1 MFRVSITQLIQQLTH
16 DRGCHALLASWNFL
30 PPEINVLQLR
40 KINHNQYGCTF
51 VYGLTSIWI
60 NAARFRAQVSR
71 LSICPPSGSSLGPP
85 PVPKGSAELFIFLKV
100 SWLVQKIWFITY
112 LQATMSRVKCIWP
125 TFKIYRFQFSCVDF
139 SPRKVHFWRRY
150 IPNWAKRNVAEYW
163 TDDYY
168 TECNH
173 WSFSWLSLKD
183 PLSSPLAKPTN
194 LGKVCQWQASWSLP
208 PLSSCLLFDP
218 DQLLGNPDLDQGSS
232 MCRGQTPALSNPR

>member
-40 KINHNQYGCTF
+40 KINHKQYGCTF

-71 LSICPPSGSSLGPP
+71 LSICPPPGSSLGPP

-112 LQATMSRVKCIWP
+112 LQATMSRVKCIWL
-125 TFKIYRFQFSCVDF
+125 TFKIYRYQLSCVDF
-139 SPRKVHFWRRY
+139 LRWYYIICYIIYY

-163 TDDYY
+163 TDDYIVQSL
-168 TECNH
+168 EC
-173 WSFSWLSLKD
+173 
-183 PLSSPLAKPTN
+183 
-194 LGKVCQWQASWSLP
+194 
-208 PLSSCLLFDP
+208 
-218 DQLLGNPDLDQGSS
+218 
-232 MCRGQTPALSNPR
+232 